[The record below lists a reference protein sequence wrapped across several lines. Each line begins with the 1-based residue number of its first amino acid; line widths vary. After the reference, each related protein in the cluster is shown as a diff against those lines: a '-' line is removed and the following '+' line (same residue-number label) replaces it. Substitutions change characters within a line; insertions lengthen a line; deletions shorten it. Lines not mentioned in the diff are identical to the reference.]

1 MSTTVQQAAAV
12 QAVDEQQRYR
22 WPVVTLFA
30 LGMAIAYFDR
40 VCLSIALPAMV
51 AGGIALSDTQQGIA
65 LGAFFWSYTALQ
77 IPSGVLVDRIG
88 VRAPYLW
95 GYLLW
100 CVASAGTAL
109 TTTLGFLI
117 AVRLLLGI
125 GESVVT
131 PAAHRYI
138 RAHFQEKQR
147 GNAIGLYMTGTKLGP
162 ALGFPIT
169 AYLVSQFGWQT
180 MFVLMGLGGLIFLY
194 PFLGW
199 VKKDDPAALPRARR
213 EAEKIESRSDRV
225 SAWAIMRSPVMWG
238 VILGTFCY
246 MYFVYY
252 CITWMPIYFK
262 REYNMSLTEIGW
274 YTGFSF
280 GGMSILIWLGGWAAD
295 WFIARGADPVNVRK
309 WFTIVGFTLASTQT
323 ISLLTDN
330 LDVKLFFAVFSLAG
344 LGLATANYWA
354 LTQTL
359 IPGGSIASVV
369 GIQNT
374 AANLAGIVAPTLTG
388 WLIDRT
394 GSFDAPIKW
403 VGVWLVLGIA
413 GYVFLVRRKY
423 APRFQAAS
431 N

>member
-1 MSTTVQQAAAV
+1 MSTTVQQAAAARV
-12 QAVDEQQRYR
+12 SAEQQRYR
-22 WPVVTLFA
+22 WPVVTLLA
-30 LGMAIAYFDR
+30 VGMAIAYFDR

-51 AGGIALSDTQQGIA
+51 AGGVALSDTQQGVA
-65 LGAFFWSYTALQ
+65 LGAFFWSYTLLQ
-77 IPSGVLVDRIG
+77 VPAGVLVDRVG

-100 CVASAGTAL
+100 SLASAGTAL
-109 TTTLGFLI
+109 TTTLGLLI
-117 AVRLLLGI
+117 AARLLLGI
-125 GESVVT
+125 GESVVM

-138 RAHFQEKQR
+138 RLHFQEKQR
-147 GNAIGLYMTGTKLGP
+147 GNAIGLYMTGTKMGP

-169 AYLVSQFGWQT
+169 AYLIAQFGWQT
-180 MFVLMGLGGLIFLY
+180 MFVVMGLGGLIFLF
-194 PFLGW
+194 PFLMW
-199 VKKDDPAALPRARR
+199 VKKDDLAALPRARR
-213 EAEKIESRSDRV
+213 EAEKLESRSERI
-225 SAWAIMRSPVMWG
+225 SASAILRSPVMWG

-262 REYNMSLTEIGW
+262 REYGMSLTEIGW

-280 GGMSILIWLGGWAAD
+280 GGMSVLIWLGGWAAD
-295 WFIARGADPVNVRK
+295 WFIARGSDPVTVRK
-309 WFTIVGFTLASTQT
+309 MFTIVGFVLASTQT
-323 ISLLTDN
+323 LSLLTDN

-394 GSFDAPIKW
+394 GSFDAPIQW
-403 VGVWLVLGIA
+403 VGIWLVLGIA
-413 GYVFLVRRKY
+413 GYMFLVRRKY
-423 APRFQAAS
+423 APTLQAARD
-431 N
+431 